1 MWFPL
6 DILKG
11 KSFLYLLPNV
21 CKKEAKLMHF
31 ITIERVIWTWN
42 FWLRYSWITIC
53 VFMLKKLDENICK
66 LVSNVCFKPEYIF
79 FIYCHETFW
88 CIGIFTEVKVYV
100 DHILILVHITLTLID
115 ITYCNLHHYR
125 TTCGLLSISLW

>member
-79 FIYCHETFW
+79 FKTFW

>member
-66 LVSNVCFKPEYIF
+66 LISYVYLKPEYDLF
-79 FIYCHETFW
+79 C
-88 CIGIFTEVKVYV
+88 CIRIFTEVKVYV
-100 DHILILVHITLTLID
+100 DHILMLVHITLILID